1 MGAAGS
7 DIRPGEIAV
16 ETPESFDASLWF
28 IGRIHT
34 PWTERRDCPRQG
46 DIENGPDCRVVLD
59 PRWQAA
65 LTGLEPGQTVQLL
78 YWMDQARRDLVL
90 QTPRGK
96 DRPLGTFA
104 LRSPVRPNPVAVSV
118 VRLLALDAAGLTV
131 RGLDCVDGTR
141 LIDIKPAGFGP
152 WHLPHRELN

>member
-1 MGAAGS
+1 MEPET
-7 DIRPGEIAV
+7 DIRPGERAV
-16 ETPESFDASLWF
+16 ETPGAYDAGLWF
-28 IGRIHT
+28 IGRLRT

-46 DIENGPDCRVVLD
+46 DMDNGPDCRVELD
-59 PRWQAA
+59 LRWQAA
-65 LTGLEPGQTVQLL
+65 LTGLGPGQTVQLL